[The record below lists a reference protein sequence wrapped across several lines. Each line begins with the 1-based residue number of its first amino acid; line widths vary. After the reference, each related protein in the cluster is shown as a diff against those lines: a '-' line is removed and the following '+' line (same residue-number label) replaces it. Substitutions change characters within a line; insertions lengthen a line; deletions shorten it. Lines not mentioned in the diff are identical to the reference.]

1 MNFCIPGFL
10 AKAATVCHHAI
21 NAMPEEQNIKRL
33 PRAFKQDL
41 MRNPAQALV
50 NRVLLENRLETV
62 CREARCPNRNQ
73 CFTSGTATF
82 LVMGGK
88 CTRGCRFCAVGKGD
102 PGPLDQQEPQRLAK
116 AVKQLGLKY
125 VVITSVTRDDLE
137 DGGAGHFAETVLALR
152 RENPGILTEI
162 LTSDFSG
169 REKSW
174 RQAVEIKP
182 EVFNHNLE
190 TVPRLYPLVRS
201 QADYRRSLGL
211 LEYATRAGLVTKSG
225 LMVGLGEEVDEIR
238 QAMADAKKAGCRI
251 LTVGQYLAPSPD
263 HLPVKRFWREEEY
276 RELKTYGENTLGLD
290 AVVAGPAVRSS
301 YQAYQTYQSI
311 TNIKQEV
318 SA

>member
-1 MNFCIPGFL
+1 
-10 AKAATVCHHAI
+10 
-21 NAMPEEQNIKRL
+21 MPEEHNHIRL
-33 PRAFKQDL
+33 PRAFRQDL
-41 MRNPAQALV
+41 VRNPAQALV
-50 NRVLLENRLETV
+50 SRVLAENRLDTV

-73 CFTSGTATF
+73 CFASGTATF
-82 LVMGGK
+82 LIMGGK

-137 DGGAGHFAETVLALR
+137 DGGAGHFAETVLTLR

-190 TVPRLYPLVRS
+190 TVPRLYPEARS
-201 QADYRRSLGL
+201 QADYRRSLNL
-211 LEYATRAGLVTKSG
+211 INFASRAGLVTKSG
-225 LMVGLGEEVDEIR
+225 LMVGLGEEFDEIKR
-238 QAMADAKKAGCRI
+238 VMADLKKAGCRI
-251 LTVGQYLAPSPD
+251 LTVGQYLAPSPR
-263 HLPVKRFWREEEY
+263 HLPVKRYWEEGEY
-276 RELKTYGENTLGLD
+276 QELKTYGEQILGLD

-311 TNIKQEV
+311 TNFKQEV